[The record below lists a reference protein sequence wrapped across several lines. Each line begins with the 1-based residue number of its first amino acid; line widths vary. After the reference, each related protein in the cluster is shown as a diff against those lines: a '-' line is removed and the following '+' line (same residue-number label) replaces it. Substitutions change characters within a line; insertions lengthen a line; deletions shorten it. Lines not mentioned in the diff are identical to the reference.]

1 MTRLRVLTALFLL
14 LLAVTVLASKIV
26 GCVLPMLADKLG
38 FDPALMASPLIT
50 TVVDALSLLV
60 YFNIARAILGL

>member
-1 MTRLRVLTALFLL
+1 MNIETANRLVQLRKENGY
-14 LLAVTVLASKIV
+14 SQE
-26 GCVLPMLADKLG
+26 MLADKLG